1 MGSGNTEA
9 NTVQFAKKYRSKA
22 TQVASTLVTPGLS
35 TVIDPIQI
43 HIVLLVSSIAGN
55 PPNLSFLETGDQGII
70 VIGLQGAGLKT
81 GTGPTICQHI
91 GLITDLHCP
100 KAGTFNMGTK
110 SISAAKGLLAFM
122 AMDMGK
128 TTISLGPAP
137 KEHFNFA
144 PI

>member
-1 MGSGNTEA
+1 
-9 NTVQFAKKYRSKA
+9 
-22 TQVASTLVTPGLS
+22 
-35 TVIDPIQI
+35 
-43 HIVLLVSSIAGN
+43 LLVASIAGN
-55 PPNLSFLETGDQGII
+55 PPNFNFLATGDQGII

-91 GLITDLHCP
+91 GLSGDLHCP
-100 KAGTFNMGTK
+100 KAGTFNIGTK

-128 TTISLGPAP
+128 TTMSLGPAP